1 MILSSRQCSNITRE
15 TRESGKLIIRSSNEL
30 LLGWTWSTR
39 QRASVVDV
47 DPRYG
52 SLRDAR
58 RSRIPRSAEARGPG
72 RVVQQI
78 LGYTHC
84 EQKVLAL
91 PVHGQLVL
99 PAIQNQ
105 LAAIIKR
112 QEFTPT
118 EDAGFSKCASAGP
131 RPHLVGRGR
140 SPQSG

>member
-1 MILSSRQCSNITRE
+1 MDMEHSDSVRRSWMW
-15 TRESGKLIIRSSNEL
+15 IR
-30 LLGWTWSTR
+30 
-39 QRASVVDV
+39 
-47 DPRYG
+47 RYG
-52 SLRDAR
+52 SLRGR
-58 RSRIPRSAEARGPG
+58 TSQPHTSKCRGKRTREG
-72 RVVQQI
+72 SFQQI

-118 EDAGFSKCASAGP
+118 EDAGFSKCAQRLAP
-131 RPHLVGRGR
+131 VL
-140 SPQSG
+140 